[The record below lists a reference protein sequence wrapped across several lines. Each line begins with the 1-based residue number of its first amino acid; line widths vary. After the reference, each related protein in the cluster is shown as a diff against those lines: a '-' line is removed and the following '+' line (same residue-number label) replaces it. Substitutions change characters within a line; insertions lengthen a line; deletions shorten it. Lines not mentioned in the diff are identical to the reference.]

1 MNSMLTAQPLLT
13 KADRCERDGA
23 AAMVRVTTEN
33 LGVWLFCGNC
43 WDKNKK
49 SFPSVIRVHDERF
62 PL

>member
-1 MNSMLTAQPLLT
+1 MTPMITAQPLLT

-23 AAMVRVTTEN
+23 AAMVRVTTEA

-43 WDKNKK
+43 WDKHKT
-49 SFPSVIRVHDERF
+49 SLPGVIHVHDERN